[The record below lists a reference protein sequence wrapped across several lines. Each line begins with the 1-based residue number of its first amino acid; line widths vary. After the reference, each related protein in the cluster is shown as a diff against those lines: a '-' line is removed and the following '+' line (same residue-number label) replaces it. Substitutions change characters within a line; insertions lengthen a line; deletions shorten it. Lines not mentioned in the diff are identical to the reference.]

1 MKILPYETFQIQTS
15 LPLDG
20 AIDLMRQNVEPKKWL
35 RLSRSHKL
43 FEGDVSS
50 AGFKIMRI
58 IHYRNSFLPVIQGT
72 FEQGD
77 EGTKINIKMRLH
89 RLVMAFMCFW
99 FGGVGIGMLA
109 IGSGLVTVKTDH
121 SLVLLIPVGMFL
133 FGWGLTSVS
142 FWVEVKKARRILS
155 KILQEIRQENKPIN
169 PTVWGGSSDRDA
181 NFMNPR
187 C

>member
-20 AIDLMRQNVEPKKWL
+20 IVDLMRQNVEPKKWL
-35 RLSRSHKL
+35 RFSRSHKL

-77 EGTKINIKMRLH
+77 EGTRINIRMRLH
-89 RLVMAFMCFW
+89 QLVMAFMCFW
-99 FGGVGIGMLA
+99 FGGVGIAM
-109 IGSGLVTVKTDH
+109 LVTAGGLFTGKTEH
-121 SLVLLIPVGMFL
+121 SLVLLIPIGMFL
-133 FGWGLTSVS
+133 FGWGLTSIS
-142 FWVEVKKARRILS
+142 FWIEVKKARRLLS
-155 KILQEIRQENKPIN
+155 NILQETRQENQPIH
-169 PTVWGGSSDRDA
+169 PTVWGGS
-181 NFMNPR
+181 
-187 C
+187 